1 VEGFKFNHQVK
12 FNETVKKEKKKL
24 IWHYFLT
31 FKLFF
36 ITMIVNVGVIWYIYI
51 YIYIYIDTY
60 ELEQFASFRRARIA
74 FRTALQST
82 LLFLINCKIHVLI
95 LVFTF
100 VISIEASF
108 HFISFWFVFTNASTH
123 KAYCL
128 SPPHKTT
135 KSTFLRRRT
144 YASCLCKNKTANATP
159 FIPLFI
165 YLFDL
170 YLVLKL
176 I

>member
-1 VEGFKFNHQVK
+1 MKLL
-12 FNETVKKEKKKL
+12 KKKKKSWFG
-24 IWHYFLT
+24 IIFLH
-31 FKLFF
+31 
-36 ITMIVNVGVIWYIYI
+36 VNCFSLQWSLTWEWFGVCIYI
-51 YIYIYIDTY
+51 YIYIYIDTS
-60 ELEQFASFRRARIA
+60 ELEQCASFRRARIA